1 MINFNIEQVENEEI
15 SMSWHLTS
23 KDKTKIY
30 EQLNNEEN
38 KKSLEKINQLL
49 LP

>member
-1 MINFNIEQVENEEI
+1 MVSFNIEHVENEEI

-38 KKSLEKINQLL
+38 KKSVEKIKQLL
-49 LP
+49 LH